1 MANVITGSRILC
13 SFVLLFCLPLSPA
26 FYTLYVV
33 AGFSDMIDGAVARRT
48 GSVSR
53 CGSLFDTAA
62 DFVFVAVCLIK
73 LLPILDIPKWIYVW
87 IVAIALI
94 KAINI
99 ASGCVMRKK
108 LVTLHT
114 PINKLTGALLFAL
127 PLTLSFIDLR
137 YSAAAVCA
145 AATFAAIQEGHFIR
159 TGREE

>member
-13 SFVLLFCLPLSPA
+13 SFGILFCLPLSPA

-53 CGSLFDTAA
+53 FGSLFDTAA

-73 LLPILDIPKWIYVW
+73 LLPILAIPRWLYFWIAAV
-87 IVAIALI
+87 ALI

-99 ASGCVMRKK
+99 ASGYVVRKR
-108 LVTLHT
+108 LVTPHT
-114 PINKLTGALLFAL
+114 LMNKITGALLFAL
-127 PLTLSFIDLR
+127 PLTLSVIDLR
-137 YSAAAVCA
+137 CSAAVVCV
-145 AATFAAIQEGHFIR
+145 AATAAAIQEGHLIR
-159 TGREE
+159 TGKEE